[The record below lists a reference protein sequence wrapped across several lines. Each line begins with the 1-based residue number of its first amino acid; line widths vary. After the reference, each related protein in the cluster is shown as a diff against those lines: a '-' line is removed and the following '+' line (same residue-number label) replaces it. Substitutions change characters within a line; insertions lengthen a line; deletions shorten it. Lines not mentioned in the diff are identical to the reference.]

1 MVLRSYRPR
10 RLARARGSLSALP
23 RREGG
28 AVALEFAIVF
38 PMVLVLT
45 FGGVQVAFWFQA
57 RAMCQAAAQ
66 AGVRAARVL
75 GAPAGAGSTA
85 ATAYLAATA
94 GDTVGGALVSESHT
108 ATSVSV
114 GCSGTALRV
123 MPLPGLPLDVAQSAA
138 AARERFSHR

>member
-1 MVLRSYRPR
+1 MRHTR
-10 RLARARGSLSALP
+10 RCWLARARASQQGLP
-23 RREGG
+23 PGDSG
-28 AVALEFAIVF
+28 AVALEIAIVF
-38 PMVLVLT
+38 PLVLVLT

-66 AGVRAARVL
+66 AGVRASRVL
-75 GAPAGAGSTA
+75 GAPAGAGSAA

-94 GDTVGGALVSESHT
+94 GDTVGAPRVSESRSAT
-108 ATSVSV
+108 AVTV

-138 AARERFSHR
+138 AARERFSHP

>member
-1 MVLRSYRPR
+1 MLYPRRRGLARPR
-10 RLARARGSLSALP
+10 AGQPGLPQPDRGS
-23 RREGG
+23 
-28 AVALEFAIVF
+28 VALEFAIVF

-66 AGVRAARVL
+66 AGVRASRVL
-75 GAPAGAGSTA
+75 GAPAGAGTTA

-94 GDTVGGALVSESHT
+94 GDTVGAPRVSESVT
-108 ATSVSV
+108 ATTVTV
-114 GCSGTALRV
+114 GCTGTALQV

-138 AARERFSHR
+138 AARERFSLP

>member
-1 MVLRSYRPR
+1 MLPLPRLPLLARPR
-10 RLARARGSLSALP
+10 VSRGRLPQGEA
-23 RREGG
+23 G

-66 AGVRAARVL
+66 AGVRASRVP
-75 GAPAGAGSTA
+75 GAPAGAGRNA

-94 GDTVGGALVSESHT
+94 GDTVGAPRVSESRVAT
-108 ATSVSV
+108 AVSV
-114 GCSGTALRV
+114 GCTGTALQV
-123 MPLPGLPLDVAQSAA
+123 IPLPGLRLDVAQSAT

>member
-1 MVLRSYRPR
+1 VLRPCSR
-10 RLARARGSLSALP
+10 RCWLTRARASQRGLP
-23 RREGG
+23 QPDRG

-38 PMVLVLT
+38 PLVLVLT

-66 AGVRAARVL
+66 AGVRASRVL
-75 GAPAGAGSTA
+75 GAPAGAGRAA

-94 GDTVGGALVSESHT
+94 GDTVGAPRISESRSAT
-108 ATSVSV
+108 AVSV
-114 GCSGTALRV
+114 GCSGTALQV
-123 MPLPGLPLDVAQSAA
+123 MPLPGLPLDVAQSGA

>member
-1 MVLRSYRPR
+1 M
-10 RLARARGSLSALP
+10 
-23 RREGG
+23 
-28 AVALEFAIVF
+28 EFAIVF
-38 PMVLVLT
+38 PLVLVLT

-66 AGVRAARVL
+66 AGVRAGRVL
-75 GAPAGAGSTA
+75 GAPAGAGRTA

-94 GDTVGGALVSESHT
+94 GDTVRGALVSESHT
-108 ATSVSV
+108 ATAVRV

>member
-1 MVLRSYRPR
+1 MGPSHLCW
-10 RLARARGSLSALP
+10 LARARASRHSLP
-23 RREGG
+23 PGDRG

-38 PMVLVLT
+38 PLVLILT

-57 RAMCQAAAQ
+57 RSMCQAAAQ
-66 AGVRAARVL
+66 AGVRAGRVL
-75 GAPAGAGSTA
+75 GAPAGAGRIA

-94 GDTVGGALVSESHT
+94 GDTVGVARVNESRT
-108 ATSVSV
+108 ATVVSV
-114 GCSGTALRV
+114 GCSGTALQV

>member
-1 MVLRSYRPR
+1 MVLRPSNPY
-10 RLARARGSLSALP
+10 RLARSRGSQPALP
-23 RREGG
+23 RAERG

-66 AGVRAARVL
+66 AGVRAGRVL
-75 GAPAGAGSTA
+75 GAPVGAGRTA

-108 ATSVSV
+108 ATAVTV
-114 GCSGTALRV
+114 RCSGTALRV

-138 AARERFSHR
+138 AGRERFSHR

>member
-1 MVLRSYRPR
+1 MSRAYPR
-10 RLARARGSLSALP
+10 CMLPQAWGSMQRLPKRDR
-23 RREGG
+23 G

-38 PMVLVLT
+38 PLVLVLT

-66 AGVRAARVL
+66 AGVRAGRVL
-75 GAPAGAGSTA
+75 GAPAGAGRTA

-94 GDTVGGALVSESHT
+94 GDTVKGPLVSESHT
-108 ATSVSV
+108 ATTVTV
-114 GCSGTALRV
+114 GCSGTALQV

-138 AARERFSHR
+138 AAPERFSHR

>member
-1 MVLRSYRPR
+1 MLPQTWGSQPR
-10 RLARARGSLSALP
+10 LP
-23 RREGG
+23 KRDRG
-28 AVALEFAIVF
+28 AVALEFAVVF
-38 PMVLVLT
+38 PLVLVLT

-66 AGVRAARVL
+66 AGVRAGRVL
-75 GAPAGAGSTA
+75 GAPAGAGQTA

-108 ATSVSV
+108 ATTVTV

>member
-1 MVLRSYRPR
+1 VTVDPRRR
-10 RLARARGSLSALP
+10 RLARARASQAGLP
-23 RREGG
+23 SSDRG
-28 AVALEFAIVF
+28 AVALELAIVF

-66 AGVRAARVL
+66 AGVRASRVT
-75 GAPAGAGSTA
+75 GAPVGAGRKA

-94 GDTVGGALVSESHT
+94 GDTVGGARVSESRT
-108 ATSVSV
+108 ANEVTVA
-114 GCSGTALRV
+114 CSGSALRV

-138 AARERFSHR
+138 AGRERFSAP

>member
-1 MVLRSYRPR
+1 MTVDPRHR
-10 RLARARGSLSALP
+10 RLARARASQAGLP
-23 RREGG
+23 SSDMG
-28 AVALEFAIVF
+28 AIALELAIVF

-66 AGVRAARVL
+66 AGVRASRVI
-75 GAPAGAGSTA
+75 GAPVGAGRDA

-94 GDTVGGALVSESHT
+94 GDTVGGARVSESRT
-108 ATSVSV
+108 ANEVTV
-114 GCSGTALRV
+114 GCSGSALRV

-138 AARERFSHR
+138 GARERFSAP

>member
-1 MVLRSYRPR
+1 
-10 RLARARGSLSALP
+10 
-23 RREGG
+23 
-28 AVALEFAIVF
+28 LEFAVVF
-38 PMVLVLT
+38 PLVLVLT

-66 AGVRAARVL
+66 AGVRAGRVL
-75 GAPAGAGSTA
+75 GAPAGAGQTA

-108 ATSVSV
+108 ATTVTV

>member
-1 MVLRSYRPR
+1 MLYSCRRWLARPR
-10 RLARARGSLSALP
+10 AGQPGLPRPDRGS
-23 RREGG
+23 
-28 AVALEFAIVF
+28 VALEFAIVF
-38 PMVLVLT
+38 PMVLGLT

-66 AGVRAARVL
+66 AGVRASRVL
-75 GAPAGAGSTA
+75 GAPAGAGRTA

-94 GDTVGGALVSESHT
+94 GDTVTGALVSESHT
-108 ATSVSV
+108 ATAVSV

>member
-1 MVLRSYRPR
+1 M
-10 RLARARGSLSALP
+10 
-23 RREGG
+23 
-28 AVALEFAIVF
+28 EFAMVF
-38 PMVLVLT
+38 PLVLVLT

-66 AGVRAARVL
+66 AGVRAGRVL
-75 GAPAGAGSTA
+75 GAPAGAGRAA

-94 GDTVGGALVSESHT
+94 GDTVRGALVSESRT
-108 ATSVSV
+108 ATTVTV

-123 MPLPGLPLDVAQSAA
+123 MPLPGVPLDVAQSAA

>member
-1 MVLRSYRPR
+1 M
-10 RLARARGSLSALP
+10 
-23 RREGG
+23 
-28 AVALEFAIVF
+28 EFAIVF
-38 PMVLVLT
+38 PLVLILT

-66 AGVRAARVL
+66 AGVRAGRVL
-75 GAPAGAGSTA
+75 GAPVGAGRIA
-85 ATAYLAATA
+85 ANAYLAATA
-94 GDTVGGALVSESHT
+94 GDTVGVARVHESRT
-108 ATSVSV
+108 ATMVNV

>member
-1 MVLRSYRPR
+1 VVHPAHPAC
-10 RLARARGSLSALP
+10 LARARARQAGLP
-23 RREGG
+23 RRDRG
-28 AVALEFAIVF
+28 AVALELAIVF
-38 PMVLVLT
+38 PLVLVLT

-66 AGVRAARVL
+66 AGVRAGRVL
-75 GAPAGAGSTA
+75 GARAGAGPAA

-108 ATSVSV
+108 ATTVRV